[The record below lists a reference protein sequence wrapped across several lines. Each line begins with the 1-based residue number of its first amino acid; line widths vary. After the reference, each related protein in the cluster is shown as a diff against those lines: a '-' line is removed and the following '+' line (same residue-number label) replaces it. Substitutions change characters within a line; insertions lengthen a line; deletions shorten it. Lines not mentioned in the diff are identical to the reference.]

1 MPISDCLLQ
10 SAIENWQS
18 EFNMEPFRNLL
29 ESDRIHVIDGAMG
42 TMLYA
47 KGVYIN
53 RCYDELNL
61 SNPDLVREIHTEYL
75 RAGADIIETNT
86 FGATA
91 HKLHQ
96 YGLEGSLRDINRTA
110 AQIAREAAAEK
121 AYVAGAIG
129 PLGLRI
135 EPYGP
140 TSYDEAKE
148 MFKDQASALLEG
160 GVDLFL
166 VETFSDVS
174 EIRQAIH
181 AIRELCDLPIIAQM
195 TIMTDGNTTFGT
207 TPELFTARLDE
218 WGADVIGL
226 NCGVG
231 PAIIL
236 GALEKMRSVT
246 KKKLSAQPNAGLP
259 RDVQGRQFYMC
270 SPEYMSKF
278 AKRFIQSGAKFIGGC
293 CGTTPAHIKLISDAV
308 RAASPRAQGVVLSS
322 GALADVEEIT
332 PADIKVVP
340 PAERSNWSRKITL
353 GEFVTSVEVL
363 PPKGVDAQKT
373 LDSIRLLKERGVD
386 GVNIPDGAR
395 AQSRMSAM
403 ATAVLVEQ
411 QIGIESVLH
420 YCCRDR
426 NLLGMM
432 SDLLGA
438 AALGLRNLLLITGDP
453 PKMGPY
459 PDATAVFDI
468 DAIGL
473 TNMVNK
479 LNHGLDIG
487 NNPIGQPTAFC
498 IGVGV
503 NPGAI
508 NLDEEIHRFEYKV
521 EAGAQYAITQPVFD
535 TGQLVDF
542 LKRIEH
548 VRIPIIAGIWPLV
561 SYRNAEFLHN
571 EVPGVRVTPAIMDRM
586 RAASAISKEAGRD
599 EGLKIA
605 RESLLEVRDQIQG
618 VQVSAPFGNVKYAL
632 DVFDVLE
639 GFEVTAGTRSSHSQ
653 S

>member
-1 MPISDCLLQ
+1 ML
-10 SAIENWQS
+10 
-18 EFNMEPFRNLL
+18 PFRDLL
-29 ESDRIHVIDGAMG
+29 ESGTIHVFDGAMG

-61 SNPDLVREIHTEYL
+61 SNPDLVREIHGEYL

-91 HKLHQ
+91 NKLSQ
-96 YGLEGSLRDINRTA
+96 YGLDTHLEEINVLA
-110 AQIAREAAAEK
+110 ARIAREAAGDE

-140 TSYDEAKE
+140 TSFDEARD
-148 MFKDQASALLEG
+148 MFKAQVAALLTG

-166 VETFSDVS
+166 LETFSDIS
-174 EIRQAIH
+174 EIQQAIR
-181 AIRELCDLPIIAQM
+181 AVRELSDLPIIAQM
-195 TIMTDGNTTFGT
+195 TIMTDGNTTYGT
-207 TPELFTARLDE
+207 TPETFTARLDE

-236 GALEKMRSVT
+236 SALEKMRPLTSR
-246 KKKLSAQPNAGLP
+246 KLSAQPNAGLP

-278 AKRFIQSGAKFIGGC
+278 AKRLIQSGAKFIGGC

-308 RAASPRAQGVVLSS
+308 RAASPRAQRVVMGS
-322 GALADVEEIT
+322 GALAHIQEIK
-332 PADIKVVP
+332 PPDIKVVP
-340 PAERSNWSRKITL
+340 AEERSRWGHKIAN

-373 LDSIRLLKERGVD
+373 LDSIRLLKDAGVD

-395 AQSRMSAM
+395 AQSRMSAL

-438 AALGLRNLLLITGDP
+438 SALGIRNLLLITGDP

-487 NNPIGQPTAFC
+487 DNPIGQPTAFC

-508 NLDEEIHRFEYKV
+508 NPEEELRRFEYKV

-535 TGQLVDF
+535 TDQLQDF
-542 LKRIEH
+542 IKSVEH

-571 EVPGVRVTPAIMDRM
+571 EVPGVRVTPAIMERM
-586 RAASAISKEAGRD
+586 REASAISKEAGRD

-605 RESLLEVRDQIQG
+605 RESLLEVRDLIQG

-632 DVFDVLE
+632 EVFGALE
-639 GFEVTAGTRSSHSQ
+639 DFQAHREVAVEK
-653 S
+653 

>member
-1 MPISDCLLQ
+1 MDS
-10 SAIENWQS
+10 
-18 EFNMEPFRNLL
+18 FRNVLD
-29 ESDRIHVIDGAMG
+29 SDRIHVFDGAMG

-61 SNPDLVREIHTEYL
+61 SGPDLVQEVHAEYI
-75 RAGADIIETNT
+75 RAGADILETNT

-91 HKLHQ
+91 HNLQQ
-96 YGLEGSLRDINRTA
+96 YGLEGNLHEINARA
-110 AQIAREAAAEK
+110 AQIARKAAGDR

-140 TSYDEAKE
+140 TSFDEAKDL
-148 MFKDQASALLEG
+148 FKAQATALLEG
-160 GVDLFL
+160 GVDLFCL
-166 VETFSDVS
+166 ETFSDVS
-174 EIRQAIH
+174 EIRQAI
-181 AIRELCDLPIIAQM
+181 AAVRELCDLPIIAQM
-195 TIMTDGNTTFGT
+195 TIQTDGNTLFGT
-207 TPELFTARLDE
+207 TPELFTERLDN

-236 GALEKMRSVT
+236 NALEKMREVT

-278 AKRFIQSGAKFIGGC
+278 AKRFIQAGAKFIGGC
-293 CGTTPAHIKLISDAV
+293 CGTTPAHIKLISDSV
-308 RAASPRAQGVVLSS
+308 RAASPRAQSIAFTS
-322 GALADVEEIT
+322 GSASAVEIT
-332 PADIKVVP
+332 PPDIKVVP
-340 PAERSNWSRKITL
+340 PEERSKWGRKIAL

-363 PPKGVDAQKT
+363 PPKGVDAKKT
-373 LDSIRLLKERGVD
+373 LDSIRLLKHAGVD

-395 AQSRMSAM
+395 AQSRMSAL

-438 AALGLRNLLLITGDP
+438 AALGLRNLLVITGDP

-468 DAIGL
+468 DSIGL

-479 LNHGLDIG
+479 LNHGMDLG
-487 NNPIGQPTAFC
+487 NNPIGEPTAFC
-498 IGVGV
+498 VGVGV

-508 NLDEEIHRFEYKV
+508 NLDEEIKRFEWKV

-535 TGQLVDF
+535 TDQLRDF

-571 EVPGVRVTPAIMDRM
+571 EVPGVRVTPSIMDRM
-586 RAASAISKEAGRD
+586 RNASAISKEAGRD
-599 EGLKIA
+599 EGLRIA
-605 RESLLEVRDQIQG
+605 RESLLEVRDEIQG

-632 DVFDVLE
+632 EV
-639 GFEVTAGTRSSHSQ
+639 FEVLPEFESSSTH
-653 S
+653 

>member
-1 MPISDCLLQ
+1 MQTFQEILS
-10 SAIENWQS
+10 
-18 EFNMEPFRNLL
+18 
-29 ESDRIHVIDGAMG
+29 SDRILVVDGAMG

-61 SNPDLVREIHTEYL
+61 SNPDLVREIHTEYI

-91 HKLHQ
+91 HKLQQ
-96 YGLEGSLRDINRTA
+96 YGLEANMHEINAIA
-110 AQIAREAAAEK
+110 ARVAREAAGER

-140 TSYDEAKE
+140 TSFAEARDL
-148 MFKDQASALLEG
+148 FKAQAVALLEG
-160 GVDLFL
+160 GVDLFCL
-166 VETFSDVS
+166 ETFSDVS
-174 EIRQAIH
+174 EIRQAIA

-195 TIMTDGNTTFGT
+195 TIMTDGNTMFGT
-207 TPELFTARLDE
+207 TPELFTERLDE

-236 GALEKMRSVT
+236 SALEKMREVT

-293 CGTTPAHIKLISDAV
+293 CGTTPAHIKLISDSV
-308 RAASPRAQGVVLSS
+308 RAASPRTQRVTFSS
-322 GALADVEEIT
+322 GGTTTVDTTA
-332 PADIKVVP
+332 PDIHVVP
-340 PAERSNWSRKITL
+340 PEERSNWGRKIAL

-363 PPKGVDAQKT
+363 PPKGVDAKKT
-373 LDSIRLLKERGVD
+373 LDSIRLLKQAGVD

-395 AQSRMSAM
+395 AQSRMSAI

-438 AALGLRNLLLITGDP
+438 AALGLRNILVITGDP

-468 DAIGL
+468 DSIGL

-479 LNHGLDIG
+479 LNHGLDLG
-487 NNPIGQPTAFC
+487 NNPIGEPTSFC

-508 NLDEEIHRFEYKV
+508 NLEEEIKRFEWKV

-535 TGQLVDF
+535 TGQLRDF

-571 EVPGVRVTPAIMDRM
+571 EVPGVRVTPSIMDRM
-586 RAASAISKEAGRD
+586 RAASNISKEAGRD

-605 RESLLEVRDQIQG
+605 RESLLEVRDEIQG

-632 DVFDVLE
+632 EVFEALPE
-639 GFEVTAGTRSSHSQ
+639 FSRG
-653 S
+653 

>member
-1 MPISDCLLQ
+1 MQ
-10 SAIENWQS
+10 
-18 EFNMEPFRNLL
+18 PFRELL
-29 ESDRIHVIDGAMG
+29 STDRILVVDGAMG

-61 SNPDLVREIHTEYL
+61 SAPDLVREIHTEYI

-91 HKLHQ
+91 PKLQQ
-96 YGLEGSLRDINRTA
+96 YGLEGNLHEINALA
-110 AQIAREAAAEK
+110 AKVAREAAGER

-140 TSYDEAKE
+140 TSFAEARD
-148 MFKDQASALLEG
+148 MFKAQAVALAEG
-160 GVDLFL
+160 GVDLFCL
-166 VETFSDVS
+166 ETFSDVS
-174 EIRQAIH
+174 EIRQAI
-181 AIRELCDLPIIAQM
+181 AAVRDVCDLPIITQM
-195 TIMTDGNTTFGT
+195 TIQMDGNTMFGT
-207 TPELFTARLDE
+207 TPELFTERLDE

-236 GALEKMRSVT
+236 TALEKMREVT

-278 AKRFIQSGAKFIGGC
+278 AKRFIQAGAKFIGGC
-293 CGTTPAHIKLISDAV
+293 CGTTPAHIKLISDSV
-308 RAASPRAQGVVLSS
+308 RAASPRTQRVAFS
-322 GALADVEEIT
+322 GGAAVTVDDT
-332 PADIKVVP
+332 APDIRVVP
-340 PAERSNWSRKITL
+340 PEERSNWGRKIEL

-363 PPKGVDAQKT
+363 PPKGVDAKKT
-373 LDSIRLLKERGVD
+373 LDSIRLLKEAGVD

-395 AQSRMSAM
+395 AQSRMSAI

-438 AALGLRNLLLITGDP
+438 AALGLRNILVITGDP

-468 DAIGL
+468 DSIGL

-479 LNHGLDIG
+479 LNHGMDLG
-487 NNPIGQPTAFC
+487 NNPIGEPTAFC

-508 NLDEEIHRFEYKV
+508 NLDEEIKRFEWKV

-535 TGQLVDF
+535 TGQLRDF
-542 LKRIEH
+542 LNRIEH

-571 EVPGVRVTPAIMDRM
+571 EVPGVRVTPSIMDRM
-586 RAASAISKEAGRD
+586 RAASAIRKEAGRE

-605 RESLLEVRDQIQG
+605 RESLLEVRDEIQG

-632 DVFDVLE
+632 EVFEALPE
-639 GFEVTAGTRSSHSQ
+639 FSRG
-653 S
+653 

>member
-1 MPISDCLLQ
+1 
-10 SAIENWQS
+10 
-18 EFNMEPFRNLL
+18 MEPFKNIL
-29 ESDRIHVIDGAMG
+29 ESDRIHVFDGAMG

-47 KGVYIN
+47 KGIYIN

-61 SNPDLVREIHTEYL
+61 SNPDLVNEIHSEYL
-75 RAGADIIETNT
+75 RAGADILETNT

-91 HKLHQ
+91 HNLDQ
-96 YGLEGSLRDINRTA
+96 YGLGASLREINIA
-110 AQIAREAAAEK
+110 AARIAREAAADD
-121 AYVAGAIG
+121 AYVAGAMG

-140 TSYDEAKE
+140 TSLDEAKE
-148 MFKDQASALLEG
+148 MFKAQAAALLEG
-160 GVDLFL
+160 GVDLFVL
-166 VETFSDVS
+166 ETFSDIS
-174 EIRQAIH
+174 EMRE
-181 AIRELCDLPIIAQM
+181 AIRAVRELGDLPIIAQM
-195 TIMTDGNTTFGT
+195 TIQIDGNTSFGT

-236 GALEKMRSVT
+236 SALEKMRAVT

-293 CGTTPAHIKLISDAV
+293 CGTMPSHIKLISDAV
-308 RAASPRAQGVVLSS
+308 RAASPRAQKVVFSS
-322 GALADVEEIT
+322 GPLGLVTEVAAPDL
-332 PADIKVVP
+332 KLVP
-340 PAERSNWSRKITL
+340 PEERSEWSRKIVK

-373 LDSIRLLKERGVD
+373 LDSIRLLKEAGVD

-508 NLDEEIHRFEYKV
+508 NPDEEIRRFEYKV

-535 TGQLVDF
+535 TDQLRDF
-542 LKRIEH
+542 IKRIEH
-548 VRIPIIAGIWPLV
+548 VKIPIVAGIWPLV

-571 EVPGVRVTPAIMDRM
+571 EVPGVRVTPSIMERM

-605 RESLLEVRDQIQG
+605 RESLLEVRDVIHG

-632 DVFDVLE
+632 EV
-639 GFEVTAGTRSSHSQ
+639 FEVLSD
-653 S
+653 